1 MTLPDGAEERLTL
14 RELMVMHVAA
24 LFTLDA
30 AGRMLRGNEPSGKA
44 APRFFLGRTL
54 EGNVWRFRHDQGDD
68 VVQAIEALC
77 RAEIATEEL
86 LRPPYGATQYRDVLE
101 RFAPVERVW
110 TGPAYRFPP
119 VLEQPT
125 DMTDVVVVTRE
136 NADVLRRYLSP
147 WLEDVAIGQPLV
159 ALLRDGH
166 AVSVCC
172 SVRLTDHAYEAGV
185 ETHPEFRGQGFAP
198 RVVSAWGRA
207 VRAMGRI
214 PLYSTSWEN
223 LASRAVAAKVG
234 LVRYGT
240 DLHIT

>member
-1 MTLPDGAEERLTL
+1 MTLPEGAEERLTL
-14 RELMVMHVAA
+14 RELMAMHVAA

-30 AGRMLRGNEPSGKA
+30 GGRMLRGNEPTGKV
-44 APRFFLGRTL
+44 APRFFLGRTP

-68 VVQAIEALC
+68 VVRAIDALC
-77 RAEIATEEL
+77 RAEIATDEL
-86 LRPPYGATQYRDVLE
+86 LRPPYGATRYRDVLD
-101 RFAPVERVW
+101 RFAPVERVEM
-110 TGPAYRFPP
+110 GPAFRFPA
-119 VLEQPT
+119 VLEQPADT
-125 DMTDVVVVTRE
+125 TDVVIVTRE
-136 NADVLRRYLSP
+136 NADVLRLYLSP
-147 WLEDVAIGQPLV
+147 WLEDVAIGQPLL

-166 AVSVCC
+166 AVSVCG

-198 RVVSAWGRA
+198 RVVSAWARA

-223 LASRAVAAKVG
+223 LASRTVAAKVG